1 MTSPIP
7 VTRGEA
13 RRFMLWYQG
22 LLGPRKGDVMNW
34 VGRLGAVQFDP
45 LNPFMRSA
53 ELTLAARVEDFTPEK
68 LARELYGTR
77 RLMDGWDK
85 CMCIYP
91 TERYPLFAQERARIR
106 AQIPPE
112 REPLLQQAHPFPQ
125 GPGVFP
131 VVPRQFP

>member
-53 ELTLAARVEDFTPEK
+53 ELTLAARVEAFTPDK
-68 LARELYGTR
+68 LAHELY
-77 RLMDGWDK
+77 D
-85 CMCIYP
+85 
-91 TERYPLFAQERARIR
+91 
-106 AQIPPE
+106 
-112 REPLLQQAHPFPQ
+112 
-125 GPGVFP
+125 
-131 VVPRQFP
+131 

>member
-53 ELTLAARVEDFTPEK
+53 ELTLAARVYAGLIVHRGSRVKWREVFSMAK
-68 LARELYGTR
+68 GGAAR
-77 RLMDGWDK
+77 
-85 CMCIYP
+85 
-91 TERYPLFAQERARIR
+91 
-106 AQIPPE
+106 
-112 REPLLQQAHPFPQ
+112 
-125 GPGVFP
+125 
-131 VVPRQFP
+131 